1 MFPTGW
7 KEPLKSFIPMYN
19 IFLSLNSSYVPYGK
33 MFMKSLYD
41 VVDMSRVDRVVIA
54 DTGLDLKDKQYF
66 LASYDKVDI
75 LETNLVSSFDQGGT
89 WGKGWQSV
97 VTSKAKYLLEAL
109 KKYDT
114 TTVMVD
120 GDCIFLKDISEIIS
134 DDDIQL
140 CFRGDEKP
148 DNPYLGSYTVF
159 KPTDKSFRFIE
170 RWINNIDSNNSEQ
183 AKESPM
189 LAKTV
194 KEFDNNVINIARASV
209 SCYTIKEY
217 NNNPDGTY
225 IVHFKGGSLSS
236 DIEADIKKRI
246 YGTHGFDKLVDKY
259 L

>member
-1 MFPTGW
+1 MFLTGW
-7 KEPLKSFIPMYN
+7 KEPLENSIPMYN

-75 LETNLVSSFDQGGT
+75 LETNLISSFDQGGT

-140 CFRGDEKP
+140 CYRGDEKP
-148 DNPYLGSYTVF
+148 DNPYLGSYTAF
-159 KPTDKSFRFIE
+159 KPTEKRHPS
-170 RWINNIDSNNSEQ
+170 
-183 AKESPM
+183 KEGTY
-189 LAKTV
+189 LAAAVVFGTLFKKQTEGNKAIMNLDQDVALKIQKIADKTV
-194 KEFDNNVINIARASV
+194 SEFFN
-209 SCYTIKEY
+209 
-217 NNNPDGTY
+217 
-225 IVHFKGGSLSS
+225 
-236 DIEADIKKRI
+236 
-246 YGTHGFDKLVDKY
+246 
-259 L
+259 